1 MQADLSQ
8 VSRLI
13 FELLEDSA
21 PKPEIA
27 ARLKQRLNL
36 SLSNSGFDPF
46 DEKVHGSKRFK
57 DFLHKHFAEMLT
69 LVPPLGQGDVLVS
82 LKEQH
87 TALAAVAHTPTAGS
101 TGSLDKPVVRADVWQ
116 AFLNQDKDR
125 RRFFSKADKKVVHY
139 RNGEPAEIKAIVDA
153 NPGGYVEISPLP
165 EAAQLDWFRA
175 FLHKNPPSSRIAGA
189 IQQLLDADPG
199 SVMIDAISHMLG
211 ATEDT
216 WRAQRVRSIYA
227 HIVNWCS
234 ENAID
239 PNLITNPPKSQTSSR
254 AVPASNAVESPAPVR
269 KQAQA
274 ILDSLSDNDIAQ
286 IVLPILVTT
295 VLVKART

>member
-13 FELLEDSA
+13 FELLKDLS
-21 PKPEIA
+21 PKPEIS

-36 SLSNSGFDPF
+36 SLAKNGFDPF
-46 DEKVHGSKRFK
+46 DEKVYGSKRFK
-57 DFLHKHFAEMLT
+57 DFLHKNFAETLT
-69 LVPPLGQGDVLVS
+69 LVPPVGPGDVLVG
-82 LKEQH
+82 LKEQN
-87 TALAAVAHTPTAGS
+87 VAHATATHTRTTES

-116 AFLNQDKDR
+116 AFLNQDRER
-125 RRFFSKADKKVVHY
+125 RRFFSKANNKVVHY
-139 RNGEPAEIKAIVDA
+139 RNGEPADIKAIVDA

-175 FLHKNPPSSRIAGA
+175 FLHKHPPSSRIAGA

-211 ATEDT
+211 ATEET

-227 HIVNWCS
+227 YIVNWCS
-234 ENAID
+234 ENGID
-239 PNLITNPPKSQTSSR
+239 PNLITNPPKSQISSP
-254 AVPASNAVESPAPVR
+254 AVPASTVTESPTQVR